1 MQIKICTNLNIFV
14 EYIIN
19 FRNAL
24 RKVDFESLITE
35 RNPDVPEYSS
45 KGYYGYGT
53 TLLKPPKKTR
63 DKIIKTGQWTDW
75 NDHYYDLQKDEDE
88 QREEDWDDLG
98 PKSPEKKG
106 IHELSDDEWEEL
118 QIDSIT
124 DDKLDEDDSKN
135 DIDKF
140 FNDRKEYQKWLD
152 DEFEIKQDEIQERN
166 FKPDERADDEYD
178 WDSWFKGFI

>member
-1 MQIKICTNLNIFV
+1 M
-14 EYIIN
+14 
-19 FRNAL
+19 

-63 DKIIKTGQWTDW
+63 EKMGWTDW
-75 NDHYYDLQKDEDE
+75 NDHYYDLRKEEDE

-98 PKSPEKKG
+98 PKAPEEKG
-106 IHELSDDEWEEL
+106 FHELTDDEWEEL

-124 DDKLDEDDSKN
+124 DDKLDKDDSKN

-140 FNDRKEYQKWLD
+140 FNDSDEYQKWLN
-152 DEFEIKQDEIQERN
+152 EGQEKEKDILDIIEEKN
-166 FKPDERADDEYD
+166 FKPDERTDDEYD
-178 WDSWFKGFI
+178 WDGWFKGFV

>member
-1 MQIKICTNLNIFV
+1 M
-14 EYIIN
+14 
-19 FRNAL
+19 
-24 RKVDFESLITE
+24 
-35 RNPDVPEYSS
+35 
-45 KGYYGYGT
+45 G
-53 TLLKPPKKTR
+53 
-63 DKIIKTGQWTDW
+63 WTDW

-166 FKPDERADDEYD
+166 FKPDERTDDEYD